1 MCTASKCF
9 ALLLVILFLTSL
21 VTLQPATAKTTILG
35 TNGEYPIPDENATI
49 ILLNG
54 SSFVESNY
62 YTAHNTSEGYVPS
75 SWAFAIFSTGNGT
88 IGLTISAHDCN
99 VTIISYNYY
108 LQKTEGY
115 NYKTSNWLNYTIT
128 GIGTQ
133 TLDYSQ
139 VYSSNHSNTTVYLD
153 DVARQQG
160 DGWNWANFGITITG
174 ATSKV
179 SIHNESIDFLP
190 PRNAPHLEP
199 SNIIFFVASL
209 ILVIVV
215 AVFIFLLFRAYRKPA
230 KQAMANLKTGC
241 I

>member
-1 MCTASKCF
+1 MCTASKSF

-62 YTAHNTSEGYVPS
+62 YTAHNTSDGYVPS

-88 IGLTISAHDCN
+88 TGLTISAHDCN

-108 LQKTEGY
+108 LQNMEGY
-115 NYKTSNWLNYTIT
+115 NYKTNTWLNYTIIGT
-128 GIGTQ
+128 GTQ
-133 TLDYSQ
+133 TLDYSGI
-139 VYSSNHSNTTVYLD
+139 YSSNHSNTTVYID
-153 DVARQQG
+153 GIDRAQG
-160 DGWNWANFGITITG
+160 DGWNWANFGIKITG

-179 SIHNESIDFLP
+179 SIHNEGMDFLP
-190 PRNAPHLEP
+190 PRNPPHLEP

-209 ILVIVV
+209 VLVLIVTIV
-215 AVFIFLLFRAYRKPA
+215 IFLLFRRHRK
-230 KQAMANLKTGC
+230 LGKTSDGRP
-241 I
+241 